1 MATKQI
7 TRKSNRARRIAAIVF
22 LIAAVPTV
30 FFGVR
35 TYGSFRLL
43 RSAYEAGAPMTSSI
57 RGWMTLKYVA
67 ATYHAPAIT
76 AGPTKA
82 K

>member
-43 RSAYEAGAPMTSSI
+43 RSAYEAGAPMTSSV